1 MEETTIREPEQIR
14 QDCAKKLLKV
24 VPDPKLRAVL
34 GYFLNEEWSEPII
47 ADLRLTS
54 GRRLTARIEGE
65 EEFRVDLGRR
75 KGLIRAIHRIARRAV
90 LDGDELGYL
99 LAQVAT
105 LKREG

>member
-54 GRRLTARIEGE
+54 
-65 EEFRVDLGRR
+65 
-75 KGLIRAIHRIARRAV
+75 
-90 LDGDELGYL
+90 
-99 LAQVAT
+99 
-105 LKREG
+105 